1 MTAATQEPNGTTPAK
16 DESKTSQDTEQ
27 NGSAGKT
34 ATREDGKD
42 NRTFLQR
49 YAFWITLMLSAMV
62 DGLGY
67 AVRGQYKY
75 RFFHAKYED
84 ELAEHNTTSG
94 CGVKPPPEVQA
105 IENKITY
112 ETTQWNLYELYIT
125 IVPVII
131 ADVVIGMKSDQIGRR
146 FLFLVSF
153 FTSVIDFTLLAVI
166 ISAMIAFA
174 TGYIIQFAGFFYTAI
189 IVIAWKVGLFV
200 FAFAFVT
207 ETGQQKKSTVDVL
220 RTYQMSPPFCF
231 TAVQLGWFNSEN
243 RLKGVMVI
251 PLMWVWRKLHM
262 TESTIAAVGLL
273 SSAGGALLLAVVL
286 PIIGIPGDLTIS
298 MAKAIISRMI
308 GRNALASTFAVL
320 MAAENM
326 FWFAGSNATNYLYK
340 ASLDTVPTAPFYL
353 AFASFVFSSLIFIAE
368 TGAVEDK
375 ISAETANWSLY
386 GSYIRTPLTIIACFV
401 IGMKSDQIGR
411 RTVFLMPFVT
421 SITDCIIM
429 AVVIRL
435 NLHYGYMLIGDFVY
449 GMSGMSAGMSL
460 ASFAL
465 LGWLSAEGR
474 LKGLFGIPLMWVWRR
489 LRMSESTIAGI
500 GVTSN
505 TVGALLLATIRETW
519 VFFATSTFALMLAGE
534 ELFVFVGGTASNYLY
549 QYTLGVLPT
558 APFYLSAGSFAV
570 ATILYFV
577 AKTQQSPN
585 GAKLTET
592 FRRFETN
599 LLKTDDFITTTAKLV
614 I

>member
-166 ISAMIAFA
+166 IRLNLHYGYSLIGLFVFGVSGASDGIIFASLALVSDTHGKRKSTSNSSDDKKAIDDKNDDDDDNDMDMSREYTRTFKIVLVYTIRKLASAMIAFA

-207 ETGQQKKSTVDVL
+207 ETGQQKKSTGFVAPLRYEWFEPFRRATKNPRKRLTLLLVNLGLLFSVFSLVDEVDVL

-273 SSAGGALLLAVVL
+273 SSAGGALLLAVVRETWVFWAR
-286 PIIGIPGDLTIS
+286 DLTIS

-353 AFASFVFSSLIFIAE
+353 AFASFVFSSLIFI
-368 TGAVEDK
+368 VQ
-375 ISAETANWSLY
+375 
-386 GSYIRTPLTIIACFV
+386 TIHQRLHPDAIADSTDTE
-401 IGMKSDQIGR
+401 KS
-411 RTVFLMPFVT
+411 VK
-421 SITDCIIM
+421 TD
-429 AVVIRL
+429 
-435 NLHYGYMLIGDFVY
+435 
-449 GMSGMSAGMSL
+449 
-460 ASFAL
+460 
-465 LGWLSAEGR
+465 EE
-474 LKGLFGIPLMWVWRR
+474 
-489 LRMSESTIAGI
+489 EST
-500 GVTSN
+500 
-505 TVGALLLATIRETW
+505 
-519 VFFATSTFALMLAGE
+519 
-534 ELFVFVGGTASNYLY
+534 
-549 QYTLGVLPT
+549 
-558 APFYLSAGSFAV
+558 
-570 ATILYFV
+570 
-577 AKTQQSPN
+577 
-585 GAKLTET
+585 
-592 FRRFETN
+592 RF
-599 LLKTDDFITTTAKLV
+599 
-614 I
+614 